1 MNRFLS
7 QAIPLALTVVVFGA
21 MIALLHGEVF
31 ILNLFTPEAIG
42 TKILW
47 QDVLIGMTIYLKTS
61 IDFAIFI
68 GHLMRTHPGMKN
80 RIAIECGT
88 ALGNALG
95 TFVILAIWTFF
106 RQVDWLLA
114 IMIILA
120 SLVLLSMAEEGL
132 EHAEEL
138 KTSSKRALAVSV
150 RGLEKSLLRINRIFA
165 PLLSR
170 ILPEIRM
177 NTDKRFGWFGLL
189 FFSSSIPFILG
200 LDDFAGYVPLFS
212 LVHVYGFAV
221 GVFAGHMILN
231 IALFLSPKT
240 TIKLVT
246 QPVIAFL
253 GAIAF
258 VALAL
263 WGFYEAV
270 HILIH
275 AYA

>member
-7 QAIPLALTVVVFGA
+7 QAIPLLLTVVVFVA
-21 MIALLHGEVF
+21 MIVLLHGEVW
-31 ILNLFTPEAIG
+31 ILNLFTTDAIL
-42 TKILW
+42 TKVLW
-47 QDVLIGMTIYLKTS
+47 PDVLIGMTIYLKTS

-95 TFVILAIWTFF
+95 TIVILAIWTFF

-132 EHAEEL
+132 EHAEDL
-138 KTSSKRALAVSV
+138 KSSSRKLVALSV
-150 RGLEKSLLRINRIFA
+150 RGVETSLMRINKIFA

-170 ILPEIRM
+170 ILPEMRM
-177 NTDKRFGWFGLL
+177 NTDKRFGWFGLV
-189 FFSSSIPFILG
+189 FFSATIPFILG

-212 LVHVYGFAV
+212 LVHVYGFAI

-246 QPVIAFL
+246 QPVIAFV

-258 VALAL
+258 VGLAL

-270 HILIH
+270 HILVH
-275 AYA
+275 AYT